1 MTYTAVFSQV
11 TIRLRT
17 VPGSVSARTIDSK
30 CPRAT
35 ANRRGRDQRTGW
47 RPLI

>member
-1 MTYTAVFSQV
+1 MTYAVVFPQV
-11 TIRLRT
+11 TIRLRP
-17 VPGSVSARTIDSK
+17 VPVGVSARTIDSK

-35 ANRRGRDQRTGW
+35 ANRRGRDQRAGW

>member
-1 MTYTAVFSQV
+1 MAELTAPF
-11 TIRLRT
+11 
-17 VPGSVSARTIDSK
+17 PYFGK